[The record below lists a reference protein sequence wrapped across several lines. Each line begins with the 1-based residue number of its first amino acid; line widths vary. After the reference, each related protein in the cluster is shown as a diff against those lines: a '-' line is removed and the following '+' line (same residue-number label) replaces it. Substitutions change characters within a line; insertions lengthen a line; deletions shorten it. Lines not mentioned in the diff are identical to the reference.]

1 MNKRRIAVVVQ
12 RYGEEVNGGAE
23 LHARWLAEHLLSLAD
38 VEVLTT
44 CALDYTTWADHYPP
58 GESCINGV
66 PVHRYPV
73 DRPRNWPQSQK
84 RTFQLVSSKHSLLDE
99 LEWIQEQGPISTP
112 LLNAISAVRDQYD
125 VFLFF
130 TYLYA
135 TTFFG
140 LPLVSDKAIL
150 VPTAHDEPYLKLPL
164 FRPTFNLPQV
174 IIYNTEAERQM
185 VNAVMHNHDPAQ
197 IVAGVGINVPDEASA
212 ERFRQQFG
220 IEEPFILYVG
230 RVDPAKNIPELL
242 AYFARF
248 KQENAQAVKLVLIG
262 RENIPLVKHPDI
274 IYLGFQSEQVKFD
287 AIAAAAVIIVP
298 SLYESLSMIALE
310 AWWMEKPVIVNGRC
324 EIMKQ
329 QCRDSNGGLYY
340 QVYDEFE
347 VILKRVLADA
357 ELCEKLG
364 RQGHHFVAHNY
375 RWDVIM
381 AKYRAV
387 LETMF

>member
-1 MNKRRIAVVVQ
+1 MTRKRLAVVVQ

-23 LHARWLAEHLLSLAD
+23 LHARWLAEHLSAFAE

-44 CALDYTTWADHYPP
+44 CALDYTTWANHYPA
-58 GESCINGV
+58 GTSCINGI

-84 RTFQLVSSKHSLLDE
+84 RTFELLSTKHSLLDE
-99 LEWIQEQGPISTP
+99 LEWIKEQGPISTP
-112 LLNAISAVRDQYD
+112 LLNAITAAHDQYD
-125 VFLFF
+125 AFLFF

-140 LPLVSDKAIL
+140 LPLVSDKAML

-185 VNAVMHNHDPAQ
+185 VNAVMQNEDPAQ
-197 IVAGVGINVPDEASA
+197 IVAGVGINVPPEASA
-212 ERFRQQFG
+212 ARFREQFG
-220 IEEPFILYVG
+220 IEEPFMLYVG
-230 RVDPAKNIPELL
+230 RVDRAKNVPELL
-242 AYFARF
+242 DYFARF
-248 KQENAQAVKLVLIG
+248 KQENDLPLKMVLIG
-262 RENIPLVKHPDI
+262 RETIPLVDHPDI
-274 IYLGFQSEQVKFD
+274 LYLGFQPEQVKFD
-287 AIAAAAVIIVP
+287 AIAAAEIIIIP

-310 AWWMEKPVIVNGRC
+310 AWWMEKPVLVNGRC

-329 QCRDSNGGLYY
+329 QCRRSNGGLYY
-340 QVYDEFE
+340 QIYDEFE
-347 VILKRVLADA
+347 VVVKKLLAAGGLRD
-357 ELCEKLG
+357 KLG
-364 RQGHHFVAHNY
+364 RQGRNFVAHNY
-375 RWDVIM
+375 HWDVIM

>member
-1 MNKRRIAVVVQ
+1 MKKRRIAVIVQ
-12 RYGEEVNGGAE
+12 RYGEEVSGGAE
-23 LHARWLAEHLLSLAD
+23 LHARWLAEHLLTLAD

-44 CALDYTTWADHYPP
+44 CALDYTTWANHYPP

-84 RTFQLVSSKHSLLDE
+84 RTFELIHSKHSLLDE
-99 LEWIQEQGPISTP
+99 LEWIKEQGPISTP
-112 LLNAISAVRDQYD
+112 LLNAIAAARDQYD

-150 VPTAHDEPYLKLPL
+150 VPTAHDEPYLKLAL

-174 IIYNTEAERQM
+174 IVYNTEAERQM
-185 VNAVMHNHDPAQ
+185 VNTVMRNNDPAQ
-197 IVAGVGINVPDEASA
+197 IVAGVGINVPEEAA
-212 ERFRQQFG
+212 GQRFRRQFG
-220 IEEPFILYVG
+220 IEEPFVLYVG
-230 RVDPAKNIPELL
+230 RVDRAKNIPELL
-242 AYFARF
+242 AFFTQF
-248 KQENAQAVKLVLIG
+248 KHDNGQPLKLVLIG
-262 RENIPLVKHPDI
+262 RENIPLPKHPDI
-274 IYLGFQSEQVKFD
+274 IHLGFQPEQVKFD
-287 AIAAAAVIIVP
+287 AIAAAEVVIVP

-329 QCRDSNGGLYY
+329 QCRHSNGGLYY

-347 VILKRVLADA
+347 VILKKLLADA
-357 ELCEKLG
+357 ALRKKLG
-364 RQGHHFVAHNY
+364 RQGHRFVAHNY
-375 RWDVIM
+375 HWDVIM
-381 AKYRAV
+381 AKYKAV
-387 LETMF
+387 IETLF